1 MLRQLIILAI
11 LIFPVIVFGQH
22 IDSTYKNQIKISP
35 FRIVDPVNPG
45 VEISYERLH
54 SKRFSTQLSVAYMTD
69 VFGKFPYTNLRGYR
83 VSLEEKYFIH
93 LSTKARNYLS
103 ADIVYN
109 NSNFKDV
116 TTFRDTINNLNISE
130 TFSVNRMTASLN
142 LKFGK
147 QILRNRFII
156 DWCVGVGLKYRD
168 VVHSNRTHPMN
179 APKDPNLFY
188 SAETEGKNLTFNFP
202 INLKLGYMF

>member
-1 MLRQLIILAI
+1 
-11 LIFPVIVFGQH
+11 
-22 IDSTYKNQIKISP
+22 
-35 FRIVDPVNPG
+35 
-45 VEISYERLH
+45 
-54 SKRFSTQLSVAYMTD
+54 
-69 VFGKFPYTNLRGYR
+69 
-83 VSLEEKYFIH
+83 
-93 LSTKARNYLS
+93 
-103 ADIVYN
+103 
-109 NSNFKDV
+109 
-116 TTFRDTINNLNISE
+116 
-130 TFSVNRMTASLN
+130 MTASLN

-188 SAETEGKNLTFNFP
+188 SAKTEGKNLTFNLP